1 MNDDFYHEIGR
12 IHARFDVLQIRLE
25 SLTEL
30 IIKGMVE
37 EE

>member
-12 IHARFDVLQIRLE
+12 INSRYDMLQIKLE

-30 IIKGMVE
+30 IIKGKVE